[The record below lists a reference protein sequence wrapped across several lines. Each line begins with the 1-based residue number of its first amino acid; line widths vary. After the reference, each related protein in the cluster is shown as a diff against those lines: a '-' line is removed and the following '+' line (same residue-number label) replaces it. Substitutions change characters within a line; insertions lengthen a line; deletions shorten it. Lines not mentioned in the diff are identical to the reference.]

1 MRRST
6 YGVTTAIV
14 RIDVDKANQS
24 RSDFDILATVNTGAE
39 AQVIQQLIKTYVSIS
54 RSDVSRDIRATL
66 VSR

>member
-6 YGVTTAIV
+6 YGVTAAIV

-39 AQVIQQLIKTYVSIS
+39 AEVIQQLIKTNVSIS
-54 RSDVSRDIRATL
+54 RSDVSGDIRATL

>member
-6 YGVTTAIV
+6 YGVTAATV

-24 RSDFDILATVNTGAE
+24 RSDFDILATINTGAE
-39 AQVIQQLIKTYVSIS
+39 EEVIQQLIKTYVSIS
-54 RSDVSRDIRATL
+54 RSDVCRDIRATL